1 MLGHPHTAPFIGA
14 EARGRAGVSMGD
26 KFRTRLDWKSRADG
40 SHWAQCDIGGECAV
54 IALAETEPGK
64 ICATAIVEVDFI
76 GEISGVE
83 DAKRAC
89 ENWLLE
95 IGAEPSRRSV
105 FGYTASPDKK
115 RS

>member
-1 MLGHPHTAPFIGA
+1 M
-14 EARGRAGVSMGD
+14 SD
-26 KFRTRLDWKSRADG
+26 KIRKRLDWKSRADG

-54 IALAETEPGK
+54 IALTETGPGK
-64 ICATAIVEVDFI
+64 ISATAIVEVDFI
-76 GEISGVE
+76 TEISGVE

-95 IGAEPSRRSV
+95 IGAEPDYRSA
-105 FGYTASPDKK
+105 FGYTVGPDKK